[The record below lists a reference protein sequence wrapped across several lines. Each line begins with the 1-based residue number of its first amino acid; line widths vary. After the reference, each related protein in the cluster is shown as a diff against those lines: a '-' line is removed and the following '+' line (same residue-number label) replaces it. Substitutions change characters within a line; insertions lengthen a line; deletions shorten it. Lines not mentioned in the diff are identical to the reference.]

1 MYLKVLKNRPNL
13 LTGFGYAISN
23 QSLTGFRSLIYG
35 LNYEISIYLVPSLH
49 SYLRDDYITANYDI
63 LHSSV
68 TNRIAPF
75 VKNLDVKDYSKFQY
89 GLELISNLL
98 GVDIKQIDVN
108 NESIESDFVVSNI
121 NQNIDALDIIEDFE
135 AFEQK
140 SLDLDI

>member
-1 MYLKVLKNRPNL
+1 
-13 LTGFGYAISN
+13 
-23 QSLTGFRSLIYG
+23 

-49 SYLRDDYITANYDI
+49 SYLGDDYITTNYDI

-98 GVDIKQIDVN
+98 GVDIKQINVN
-108 NESIESDFVVSNI
+108 NENIENDFVVSNI
-121 NQNIDALDIIEDFE
+121 NQNIDALDVIDDFE

>member
-1 MYLKVLKNRPNL
+1 
-13 LTGFGYAISN
+13 
-23 QSLTGFRSLIYG
+23 
-35 LNYEISIYLVPSLH
+35 
-49 SYLRDDYITANYDI
+49 

-75 VKNLDVKDYSKFQY
+75 VKNLDVKDYSKYQH

-98 GVDIKQIDVN
+98 GIDTKQINVN
-108 NESIESDFVVSNI
+108 NENIENDFVVSNI
-121 NQNIDALDIIEDFE
+121 NQNIDALDVIDDFE